1 MAATRSFLFAPANRT
16 ELYARLANS
25 GADIV
30 CLDLEDAV
38 PPDEKEMSR
47 DPALQWLGA
56 GPRVGP
62 ARAVRLNP
70 LSTRAGLA
78 DLHAASAASL
88 TPGTLLA
95 LPKVDDPHELRLADA
110 VLTETGSRAGLM
122 ALIESAAGLEN
133 AAVIASATPRLRLL
147 LFGAADLAA
156 ELGIEIAPEPLLY
169 ARARVVHAARTAG
182 IPVIDVPSLNFRD
195 IDAVEREARAA
206 RALGFAGKGAIHPS
220 NIAPI
225 NAIFSPSPG
234 EIAKAKEIIAAH
246 EASPTGLAVID
257 GKLIEGPVL
266 RSMRATLVAA
276 RAAGLE

>member
-16 ELYARLANS
+16 ELHAKLANS
-25 GADIV
+25 DADIV

-38 PPDEKEMSR
+38 PPDEKEKSR
-47 DPALQWLGA
+47 ALALEWLGA
-56 GPRVGP
+56 GPP
-62 ARAVRLNP
+62 ARSTRAVRLNP

-88 TPGTLLA
+88 TPDTLLV
-95 LPKVDDPHELRLADA
+95 LPKVDHAHELRLADA

-133 AAVIASATPRLRLL
+133 AAMIAAATPRLRLL
-147 LFGAADLAA
+147 PFGAADLAA

-195 IDAVEREARAA
+195 IDAVEQEARAA
-206 RALGFAGKGAIHPS
+206 RALGFAGKGAVHPC

-225 NAIFSPSPG
+225 NAIFSPSSG
-234 EIAKAKEIIAAH
+234 EIAKAKKIIAAY

-257 GKLIEGPVL
+257 GKLIERPVI
-266 RSMRATLVAA
+266 RSMRATLEAA
-276 RAAGLE
+276 RVAGLE